1 MKSEIMTLLSKFLED
16 SSDTRPKLIII
27 YGPTGCWKTA
37 LSLEIAKELKTE
49 IISVD
54 ARQIYQWLDIGT
66 GKITT
71 LEKWNIPH
79 HMIDIIDPSME
90 YSAGDF
96 RRDARK
102 IIEEIHAHG
111 KIPVLCGGTGLYID
125 TLVYDFSLPWAPPD
139 LQLRDELETFRLE
152 NGNEALWKKL
162 HDIDPTYADM
172 LHINNYRYAM
182 RGIEVMLQTGVS
194 KLLIKDERE
203 SPYNILFITP
213 FDGDRDTL
221 YQKIN
226 TRIEQ
231 MFSDGLIEEVRN
243 LIERTPKNSPWLNT
257 IGYREVIDYLEG
269 NITLERCIELVK
281 QHNRNYAKRQLTWNK
296 RYQPQS

>member
-1 MKSEIMTLLSKFLED
+1 MTLLNNFLED
-16 SSDTRPKLIII
+16 SNDPRPKLIII
-27 YGPTGCWKTA
+27 YGPTGCWKTT
-37 LSLEIAKELKTE
+37 LSLEIANKIQSE

-66 GKITT
+66 GKITA

-79 HMIDIIDPSME
+79 HMIDIIDPSLE

-102 IIEEIHAHG
+102 IIETIHTKW

-139 LQLRDELETFRLE
+139 MQLRDELETFRLE

-162 HDIDPTYADM
+162 HDIDPAYANM
-172 LHINNYRYAM
+172 LHINNYRYVM
-182 RGIEVMLQTGVS
+182 RGIEVMLQTGIS
-194 KLLIKDERE
+194 KLHTKDERI

-213 FDGDRDTL
+213 FDGNRDAL
-221 YQKIN
+221 YEKIN
-226 TRIEQ
+226 HRIDQ
-231 MFSDGLIEEVRN
+231 MFTDGLIEEVEH
-243 LIERTPKNSPWLNT
+243 LLKNTSKDVPGLNT
-257 IGYREVIDYLEG
+257 IGYREVIDYLDG
-269 NITLERCIELVK
+269 NISLERCKELVK

-296 RYQPQS
+296 RYQKQ